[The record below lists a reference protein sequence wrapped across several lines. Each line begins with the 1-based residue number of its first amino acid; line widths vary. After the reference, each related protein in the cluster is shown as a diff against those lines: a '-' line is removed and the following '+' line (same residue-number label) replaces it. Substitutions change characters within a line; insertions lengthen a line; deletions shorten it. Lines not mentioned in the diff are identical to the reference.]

1 MWDQTAYIITAL
13 RACDIRLT
21 AKEHRERIIEVQKKS
36 LKDEILRKFGTLQ
49 RFQEVSGIP
58 RSSVHNW
65 VTRGVETMTVGTLYK
80 VCEALDCPPDDF
92 VELYSP
98 KGRYVE
104 VCSEEEHELLDKF
117 RNNEAVA
124 SAVRLIAR

>member
-1 MWDQTAYIITAL
+1 MEL
-13 RACDIRLT
+13 
-21 AKEHRERIIEVQKKS
+21 KKP
-36 LKDEILRKFGTLQ
+36 LKDEILHKFGTLQ

-65 VTRGVETMTVGTLYK
+65 VTRGIETMTVGTLYK
-80 VCEALDCPPDDF
+80 VCEALDSPPDDF

-98 KGRYVE
+98 KGRHIE
-104 VCSEEEHELLDKF
+104 VCSEEEHALLDKF

-124 SAVRLIAR
+124 NAVRLIIR

>member
-1 MWDQTAYIITAL
+1 MDTRTKEYRGRVIAL
-13 RACDIRLT
+13 
-21 AKEHRERIIEVQKKS
+21 QKKS

-49 RFQEVSGIP
+49 RFHEVSGIP

-65 VTRGVETMTVGTLYK
+65 ATRGIETMTVGTLYK
-80 VCEALDCPPDDF
+80 VCEALDCSPDDF

-98 KGRYVE
+98 KDRYLE
-104 VCSEEEHELLDKF
+104 HCSEEEHELLNKF

-124 SAVRLIAR
+124 NAIRLIAR